1 MTLKDKIIEK
11 AKKRIKDLERA
22 GADQRVIDFS
32 ERELRDLIDIYE
44 TGYEKGKEEG
54 RELARLEKIE
64 YMIINLFKMN
74 MLIEQIME
82 MTGASRE
89 NLEIIKKK
97 NLL

>member
-44 TGYEKGKEEG
+44 TGYEKGKELG

-74 MLIEQIME
+74 MSIEQIME

>member
-44 TGYEKGKEEG
+44 TGYEKDKEEG

-74 MLIEQIME
+74 MSIEQIME